1 MQQIAL
7 ILTCLGIGVVLR
19 VTGRLPDTAANVLGG
34 WVINVAL
41 PAAAISSVHGLTLHP
56 DWWLAAATPW
66 IGVALAI
73 VVTFPSAVRWGGR
86 GNASARWCSL
96 EGGVTPRSSDCR

>member
-7 ILTCLGIGVVLR
+7 ILTCLGIGVVPR

-56 DWWLAAATPW
+56 DWWLAASTPW
-66 IGVALAI
+66 IGVALGHRRDLSPLPCAG
-73 VVTFPSAVRWGGR
+73 VVAATRRRAG
-86 GNASARWCSL
+86 ARWRV
-96 EGGVTPRSSDCR
+96 G